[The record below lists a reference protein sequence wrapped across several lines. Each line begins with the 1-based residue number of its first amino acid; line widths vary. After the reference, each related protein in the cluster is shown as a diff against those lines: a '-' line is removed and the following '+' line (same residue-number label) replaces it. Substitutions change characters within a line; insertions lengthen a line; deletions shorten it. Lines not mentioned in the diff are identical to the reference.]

1 MGFIVKN
8 YDFFRM
14 QDWYPKLS
22 SNSFPAVFLTLKDA
36 EIAAL
41 AAGETSGA
49 VVAALIPRLK
59 LALRTFSGSRFVSVD
74 SAAPTDTERFL
85 KKRGAVSSAESA
97 WAVLAESSKVRNA
110 AAAGTVSCICV
121 RPFRRMDV
129 TREYRLFIREGKL
142 LAMSQYWLIR
152 HFRRLVKLKDA
163 YWSKAEKF
171 VNEIAPILEMRDCA
185 MDIYFTASG
194 KILIVDVNPWGP
206 PTGPLMLNS
215 WDRDWNN
222 TSGCF
227 IVPPPHTLSGDVN
240 VSF

>member
-8 YDFFRM
+8 YDFYRM

-22 SNSFPAVFLTLKDA
+22 SYSFPAVFLTLKDN

-41 AAGETSGA
+41 AAGETGSD
-49 VVAALIPRLK
+49 VVSNVLPRLNQ
-59 LALRTFSGSRFVSVD
+59 ALRTFSGMRFVSVD
-74 SAAPTDTERFL
+74 AVAPTDTERFL
-85 KKRGAVSSAESA
+85 KKRGAVSSAKSA
-97 WAVLAESSKVRNA
+97 WAVLAESSKVRS
-110 AAAGTVSCICV
+110 AAAGGAVSRICV

-129 TREYRLFIREGKL
+129 TREFRLFIRGGRL

-152 HFRRLVKLKDA
+152 HFRRLVELRQT

-171 VNEIAPILEMRDCA
+171 VNEIAPILEQRDCA
-185 MDIYFTASG
+185 MDIYFTGSG
-194 KILIVDVNPWGP
+194 KILIVDINPWGP
-206 PTGPLMLNS
+206 PTDPLMLGR
-215 WDRDWNN
+215 WDRDWNAV
-222 TSGCF
+222 SGCL

>member
-85 KKRGAVSSAESA
+85 KKRGAVSSAESGMGGSCREF
-97 WAVLAESSKVRNA
+97 ESAQCRCRRNRFLHL
-110 AAAGTVSCICV
+110 C
-121 RPFRRMDV
+121 
-129 TREYRLFIREGKL
+129 
-142 LAMSQYWLIR
+142 
-152 HFRRLVKLKDA
+152 
-163 YWSKAEKF
+163 
-171 VNEIAPILEMRDCA
+171 
-185 MDIYFTASG
+185 
-194 KILIVDVNPWGP
+194 P
-206 PTGPLMLNS
+206 P
-215 WDRDWNN
+215 
-222 TSGCF
+222 
-227 IVPPPHTLSGDVN
+227 VPPHGCDP
-240 VSF
+240 

>member
-142 LAMSQYWLIR
+142 QYVTPGDGQLRSAVKSAVSSYLFKNTKRSPMVIPVVP
-152 HFRRLVKLKDA
+152 RL
-163 YWSKAEKF
+163 
-171 VNEIAPILEMRDCA
+171 
-185 MDIYFTASG
+185 
-194 KILIVDVNPWGP
+194 
-206 PTGPLMLNS
+206 
-215 WDRDWNN
+215 
-222 TSGCF
+222 
-227 IVPPPHTLSGDVN
+227 
-240 VSF
+240 